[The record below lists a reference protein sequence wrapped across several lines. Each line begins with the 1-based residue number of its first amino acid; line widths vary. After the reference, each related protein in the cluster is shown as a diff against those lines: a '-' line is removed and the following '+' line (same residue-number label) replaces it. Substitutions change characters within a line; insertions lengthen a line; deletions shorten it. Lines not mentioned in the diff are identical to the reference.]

1 MTVSRNMYGRQVD
14 SFETTISLKDSALFG
29 AQEAKDASFPALD
42 MHGKTEKAG
51 LDAEE
56 CHGVFIRAPRIR
68 SVDSSDVKVLAVLRE
83 DAEHVVAVQ
92 QDNIMATAFHPEL
105 TEDLRWHVYFVRIVL
120 AHRYPDCKEMKA
132 L

>member
-14 SFETTISLKDSALFG
+14 SFETTLSVKDPALFG
-29 AQEAKDASFPALD
+29 AQEATDTTFPALD
-42 MHGKTEKAG
+42 MHGSTEKAA
-51 LDAEE
+51 LDVEE
-56 CHGVFIRAPRIR
+56 CHGIFIRAPRIR

-92 QDNIMATAFHPEL
+92 QGNIMATAFHPEL
-105 TEDLRWHVYFVRIVL
+105 TEDLRWHVYFVRMVL
-120 AHRYPDCKEMKA
+120 ANRYPDFNEKKA